1 MKVMLDTNVIMDALQ
16 DREPWAE
23 AAKQIF
29 REAALGRFVSCIS
42 AKACADIHYLA
53 HRCTHSEADAR
64 NTLGKLFSL
73 FDLLDTAAED
83 CQKALISET
92 KDFEDAI
99 MIETAFR
106 EGLDFIITR
115 NEKDFSHSPVKVL
128 DPESFLLL
136 LDKQKKEDV

>member
-1 MKVMLDTNVIMDALQ
+1 MKVMLDTNIVVDALQ

-29 REAALGRFVSCIS
+29 REAALGRFSGCIT
-42 AKACADIHYLA
+42 AKASADIHYLA
-53 HRCTHSEADAR
+53 RRCTHSEADAR
-64 NTLGKLFSL
+64 NTLSKLFML

-83 CQKALISET
+83 CKRALISET

-106 EGLDFIITR
+106 EGLDYIITR
-115 NEKDFSHSPVKVL
+115 NVKDFSHSPVKVL

-136 LDKQKKEDV
+136 LDT

>member
-1 MKVMLDTNVIMDALQ
+1 MRVMLDTNIIVDALQ

-23 AAKQIF
+23 AARQIF
-29 REAALGRFVSCIS
+29 RDAALGRYTGCIT
-42 AKACADIHYLA
+42 AKASADIHYLA
-53 HRCTHSEADAR
+53 RRCTHSETDAR
-64 NTLGKLFSL
+64 NTLSKLFSL

-83 CQKALISET
+83 CQRALISET

-106 EGLDFIITR
+106 EGLAYIITR
-115 NEKDFSHSPVKVL
+115 NAKDFSHSTVKVL

-136 LDKQKKEDV
+136 LDN

>member
-1 MKVMLDTNVIMDALQ
+1 MRAMLDTNIIVDALQ

-29 REAALGRFVSCIS
+29 REAALGRFSGCIT

-53 HRCTHSEADAR
+53 RRCTHSEAEAR

-73 FDLLDTAAED
+73 FELLDTTATD
-83 CQKALISET
+83 CQRALISET

-99 MIETAFR
+99 MIETARR
-106 EGLDFIITR
+106 EGLDCIVTR
-115 NEKDFSHSPVKVL
+115 NARDFSHAPLKVIE
-128 DPESFLLL
+128 PEAFLKALN
-136 LDKQKKEDV
+136 E